1 MSPQGEPATSNRRS
15 CVGAWRALMWL
26 FSRSMLSNGCAFSK
40 KGNRM
45 PIIRANAGIITQIN
59 VFTVAAG
66 GQQALIDLLSESARF
81 AKETPG
87 WLSASL
93 HRSRDGTRV
102 VNYAQSESVEAAQAV
117 IGRLRSAGFLDRN
130 KALGEAHPGLY
141 DVVFTLHR

>member
-1 MSPQGEPATSNRRS
+1 
-15 CVGAWRALMWL
+15 
-26 FSRSMLSNGCAFSK
+26 
-40 KGNRM
+40 M

-59 VFTVAAG
+59 VFTVAEG

-81 AKETPG
+81 AKETSG

-93 HRSRDGTRV
+93 HKSRDGTRV
-102 VNYAQSESVEAAQAV
+102 VNYAQSESVEAARAV

-141 DVVFTLHR
+141 DVVFTLER